1 MGRGEWCQER
11 TDCRR
16 RHDFSAGGAS
26 TKNVF
31 ARSAIKF
38 YKPPQEENFKTG
50 EEAKMY
56 TTQRDTGINHI
67 RARKN
72 HCCYG
77 MGLGII
83 ILDDVYPGFPGDV
96 RNASTYPYPV
106 QYEIVEGV
114 DIHKLVH
121 HEDKSPCLEPIQK
134 AAKKLERMGC
144 RAISAEC
151 GYFAYFQKEIAGYVD
166 VPVFMS
172 SMLQVPLAQQSVGP
186 DKVVGIYVGTRN
198 DIQDRHLTAVGIAPG
213 SNYVIEG
220 AMDEGVCREFINLW
234 DVRQRPECPE
244 AFYEKAAEEFV
255 GHGINFFERHPDMG
269 AMVLE
274 CTGFP
279 PFARRLQQE
288 IDIPVFSY
296 TTLHDFAYSAVVHR
310 DFYGHV

>member
-1 MGRGEWCQER
+1 MDQ
-11 TDCRR
+11 
-16 RHDFSAGGAS
+16 H
-26 TKNVF
+26 
-31 ARSAIKF
+31 
-38 YKPPQEENFKTG
+38 
-50 EEAKMY
+50 
-56 TTQRDTGINHI
+56 RDLGINHI
-67 RARKN
+67 KARKN

-114 DIHKLVH
+114 DIEALVVA
-121 HEDKSPCLEPIQK
+121 EDKSPCLEPIK
-134 AAKKLERMGC
+134 IAAAKLQRMGC
-144 RAISAEC
+144 RALSAEC
-151 GYFAYFQKEIAGYVD
+151 GYFAYFQKEITAAVD

-172 SMLQVPLAQQSVGP
+172 SLLQVPLAQQVIGP
-186 DKVVGIYVGTRN
+186 DKLVGIYVGTKSAVR
-198 DIQDRHLTAVGIAPG
+198 DEHLTSVGIRLG

-220 AMDEGVCREFINLW
+220 ACDNNVCREFVNLW
-234 DVRQRPECPE
+234 IEGKRPEQPE
-244 AFYEKAAEEFV
+244 AYYDKAGDEFV
-255 GHGINFFERHPDMG
+255 GHGIDFFKQNPDMG

-296 TTLHDFAYSAVVHR
+296 STLHDFAYSVVVHR